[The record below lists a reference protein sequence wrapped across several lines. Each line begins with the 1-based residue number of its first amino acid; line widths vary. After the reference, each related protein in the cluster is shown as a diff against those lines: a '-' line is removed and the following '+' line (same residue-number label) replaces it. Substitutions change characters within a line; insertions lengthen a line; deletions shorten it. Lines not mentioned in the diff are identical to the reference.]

1 MTDIN
6 GICRI
11 EIDYKTVGQ
20 YTGLTDKN
28 GNKIFEGD
36 ILKLISDNEISYYDV
51 VYPEADCRWIIRK
64 NGIYQDVL
72 DEFAERYMTVAGNI
86 YDNPEL
92 LEE

>member
-1 MTDIN
+1 MN
-6 GICRI
+6 
-11 EIDYKTVGQ
+11 
-20 YTGLTDKN
+20 DKN

-51 VYPEADCRWIIRK
+51 VYPETDCRWIIRK